1 MTWLEWIAI
10 SVAVVLLAAANI
22 QGWWIRWDMKLAR
35 MSFNGLVEAIEDGS
49 KVQSMAVD
57 EINALKIRV
66 ATLEKK
72 ERDRPGHSYPGSPLT
87 N

>member
-10 SVAVVLLAAANI
+10 GVAVVLLAAANI
-22 QGWWIRWDMKLAR
+22 QGWWIRWEMKLAR
-35 MSFNGLVEAIEDGS
+35 MSFNGLMAAIEDVG
-49 KVQSMAVD
+49 KTQSMAID

-72 ERDRPGHSYPGSPLT
+72 ERDRPGHSYPASPLT